1 MYAPN
6 VERWVAVK
14 GKTLLCGLS
23 VPSAEDIQSRS
34 ESDLGE
40 VFGKMVQK

>member
-14 GKTLLCGLS
+14 GKTLYVGYRCHLLKTYKAG
-23 VPSAEDIQSRS
+23 V
-34 ESDLGE
+34 SDLGE